1 MDTDNVLDTHV
12 RITNS
17 WYIVKTIKSN
27 DKEKMMKFFVIPL
40 SFWGGKIMQ
49 DEIFSL

>member
-12 RITNS
+12 RITSS
-17 WYIVKTIKSN
+17 WYSVKTIKSN
-27 DKEKMMKFFVIPL
+27 DKETMMKSFVIPL
-40 SFWGGKIMQ
+40 SFGGEKVMQ